1 MIAFSCFTQ
10 INAKQALRVAKLAKE
25 HGKRAMKIVAA
36 RNLVEWILEECL
48 KTHVHQTSRDPE
60 KLYGRILLKE
70 ITPKMDANAEQM
82 LEVCKSAVADEPLMS
97 EELDKAVQDR
107 DAFVRAVALLKA
119 PRVNASVL
127 YCGKDLVDDE
137 ATPKPPSKK
146 LRLEDKRMRQ
156 MAPAVARSVTNENA
170 PIPDDI
176 YWPYFRK
183 AWLDLHGDRLEGWT
197 KRVAIKAMKRDWV
210 GERAKAVKK
219 FMTHF
224 EF

>member
-1 MIAFSCFTQ
+1 VIAFSCFTQ

-60 KLYGRILLKE
+60 KLYSRILLKK
-70 ITPKMDANAEQM
+70 ITPKMNANAEQM

-176 YWPYFRK
+176 YWPYFRN
-183 AWLDLHGDRLEGWT
+183 AWLDLHGDHLEGWT
-197 KRVAIKAMKRDWV
+197 ERVAIKAMKRDWV